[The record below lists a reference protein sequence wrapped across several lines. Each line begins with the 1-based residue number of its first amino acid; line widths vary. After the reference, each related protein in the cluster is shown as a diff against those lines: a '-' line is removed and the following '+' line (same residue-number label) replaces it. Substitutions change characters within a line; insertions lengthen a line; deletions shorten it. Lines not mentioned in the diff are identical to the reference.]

1 MSFFQNPFNHQFLGV
16 WVLGD
21 RHQNLD
27 FECPAN
33 AGRGDSVVSAWSEG
47 SYDMSGN
54 DTDGNSELD
63 LQMSLAIDSV
73 FNNWVTIS
81 VTLTPGDS
89 SAVLASEIVTDLN
102 ADSTFSTYFEASLGK
117 FDSGENRVLIKTS
130 RDSTKIKFFIMN
142 GGAETL
148 LNFNARAGVAE
159 LPVYFSRHNVAKFD
173 TTAGLPIITNDRFV
187 FSDGQAMLVELDP
200 DAASGNS
207 VVDDAIIA
215 NAVDFRG
222 NSLELDNTTIQAD
235 WQLLKGRSGLFEFTN
250 DQGSGVTV
258 TYPAGAK
265 AGDLAMKTVITGS
278 DVVQIP
284 YVLTGADL
292 ITPP

>member
-1 MSFFQNPFNHQFLGV
+1 MSFFQNPFNQQFLGV

-21 RHQNLD
+21 RAHNLD

-33 AGRGDSVVSAWSEG
+33 TGRGDSIVSAWSEG
-47 SYDMSGN
+47 PYDMSGN
-54 DTDGNSELD
+54 DADGNSELD
-63 LQMSLAIDSV
+63 LHLSLAIDAI
-73 FNNWVTIS
+73 FDNWVTII
-81 VTLTPGDS
+81 VTLAPADS

-102 ADSTFSTYFEASLGK
+102 ANSTFSTYFEASLGK
-117 FDSGENRVLIKTS
+117 FDSGENRVLIKSS
-130 RDSTKIKFFIMN
+130 RDSTKIKFFVMN
-142 GGAETL
+142 GGAESL
-148 LNFNARAGVAE
+148 LNFNARAGVSE
-159 LPVYFSRHNVAKFD
+159 LPVYFARHNVAKFD
-173 TTAGLPIITNDRFV
+173 TTAGLPIITDDRFV

-215 NAVDFRG
+215 NAADLRG
-222 NSLELDNTTIQAD
+222 NNLGFNNTTIQAD
-235 WQLLKGRSGLFEFTN
+235 WQLLGGRSGLFEFSN

-265 AGDLAMKTVITGS
+265 VGDLAMKTIITGA

-284 YVLTGADL
+284 YVLIASDL